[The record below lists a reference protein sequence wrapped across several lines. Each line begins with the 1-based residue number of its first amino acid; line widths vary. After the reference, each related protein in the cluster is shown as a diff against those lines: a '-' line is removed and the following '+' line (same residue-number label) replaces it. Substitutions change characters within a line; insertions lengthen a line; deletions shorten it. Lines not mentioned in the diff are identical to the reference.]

1 MVFAETFC
9 TNIHLSKQFT
19 LEEISSFETKFF
31 QKKVILKSL
40 IDTPNVKFDFFTCV
54 CNWKID
60 SCGTRLIYEN
70 KENNSYQYFFMDT
83 LQYLIEYYFEPKK
96 IVLNGNIYGKECIF
110 NEDFTY
116 EIKENKIICM
126 K

>member
-9 TNIHLSKQFT
+9 TNIQLSKQFT

-40 IDTPNVKFDFFTCV
+40 IDTPNVTFSFFGHT

-60 SCGTRLIYEN
+60 SSGTKLIYEN
-70 KENNSYQYFFMDT
+70 KENHSYQYFFMDT
-83 LQYLIEYYFEPKK
+83 LKYLIDYYFDLKNI
-96 IVLNGNIYGKECIF
+96 IVNGSVYGKECIF
-110 NEDFTY
+110 NEYFEY
-116 EIKENKIICM
+116 VIQENKIISM

>member
-9 TNIHLSKQFT
+9 TNIQLSKQFE

-40 IDTPNVKFDFFTCV
+40 IDTPNVKFDFFGYV
-54 CNWKID
+54 CNWKINP
-60 SCGTRLIYEN
+60 CGTKLVYVKDN
-70 KENNSYQYFFMDT
+70 DSYQYFFIDT
-83 LQYLIEYYFEPKK
+83 LQYLIDYYFEPKK
-96 IVLNGNIYGKECIF
+96 IVLNGSVYGKECIF
-110 NEDFTY
+110 EEDFTY
-116 EIKENKIICM
+116 VIKENKIICT